1 MRITDARIELY
12 VGRLLQWGVILAGF
26 TILLGG
32 VVFLVRHGGEVTSYK
47 VFHDVPVEL
56 KTVPGIFHG
65 LSSWSGRAIIQF
77 GVLLMIAT
85 PVLRVAF
92 AAVAFAFEKDWL
104 YTLISGIVL
113 GLLLYAL
120 L

>member
-1 MRITDARIELY
+1 MRVTDAGIEES
-12 VGRLLQWGVILAGF
+12 VGRLLQWGVTLAGL
-26 TILLGG
+26 TILVGG
-32 VVFLVRHGGEVTSYK
+32 VVFLARHGGETPSYG
-47 VFHDVPVEL
+47 VFHDVPVEF
-56 KTVPGIFHG
+56 KTVPGILRGVF
-65 LSSWSGRAIIQF
+65 SWSGRALIQF

-104 YTLISGIVL
+104 YMLVSGIVL
-113 GLLLYAL
+113 GVLLYAL